1 MITVCVLYNCR
12 VRVSYTGV
20 EWFVQKIYMI
30 SDLASATGLS
40 RHTLN
45 FYLKLGLI
53 EESGRTESNYRFF
66 DQTVVDRLHRIIC
79 LRHEGLTLQQI
90 KALLED
96 DTP

>member
-1 MITVCVLYNCR
+1 M
-12 VRVSYTGV
+12 
-20 EWFVQKIYMI
+20 QKIYMI
-30 SDLASATGLS
+30 SDLASVTGLS

-45 FYLKLGLI
+45 FYLNLGLI

-66 DQTVVDRLHRIIC
+66 DQTVVDRLHRIIY
-79 LRHEGLTLQQI
+79 LRHKGLTLQQI

>member
-1 MITVCVLYNCR
+1 MH
-12 VRVSYTGV
+12 
-20 EWFVQKIYMI
+20 KIYMI

-40 RHTLN
+40 RYTLN

-79 LRHEGLTLQQI
+79 LRNKGLPLQQI
-90 KALLED
+90 KALLEGEK
-96 DTP
+96 P

>member
-1 MITVCVLYNCR
+1 
-12 VRVSYTGV
+12 
-20 EWFVQKIYMI
+20 MI

-40 RHTLN
+40 RYTLN

-79 LRHEGLTLQQI
+79 LRNEDLTLQQI

-96 DTP
+96 EKP

>member
-1 MITVCVLYNCR
+1 MPKL
-12 VRVSYTGV
+12 
-20 EWFVQKIYMI
+20 YMI
-30 SDLASATGLS
+30 SDLASVTGMS

-66 DQTVVDRLHRIIC
+66 DQTVVDRLHHIIR
-79 LRHEGLTLQQI
+79 LREDRHSLKQI

-96 DTP
+96 EKP

>member
-1 MITVCVLYNCR
+1 VP
-12 VRVSYTGV
+12 
-20 EWFVQKIYMI
+20 KIYMI
-30 SDLASATGLS
+30 SDLASATGMS

-66 DQTVVDRLHRIIC
+66 DQTVIDRLHRIIG
-79 LRHEGLTLQQI
+79 LREKGHSLKQI

-96 DTP
+96 QEA

>member
-1 MITVCVLYNCR
+1 MGDVKTVP
-12 VRVSYTGV
+12 
-20 EWFVQKIYMI
+20 KIYMI
-30 SDLASATGLS
+30 SDLAFATGMS

-66 DQTVVDRLHRIIC
+66 DQTVVDRLHRIIG
-79 LRHEGLTLQQI
+79 LREKGHSLKQI

-96 DTP
+96 QEA